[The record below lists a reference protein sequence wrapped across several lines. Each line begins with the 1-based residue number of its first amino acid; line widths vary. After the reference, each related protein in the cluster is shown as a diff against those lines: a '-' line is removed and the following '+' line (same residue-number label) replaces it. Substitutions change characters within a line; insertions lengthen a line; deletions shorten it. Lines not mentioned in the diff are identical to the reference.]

1 MGEYTPAP
9 PGTRWAVGTEVHLVN
24 RLAKEMAAKG
34 VEVRML
40 SECQCLCTTMYRID
54 QPHLL
59 WVLDNLCGIRVKD
72 GTPQPGEPRAVNVI
86 RVLPEVRAPALK
98 ALDRM
103 LRLSTPGAA
112 KSID

>member
-1 MGEYTPAP
+1 
-9 PGTRWAVGTEVHLVN
+9 
-24 RLAKEMAAKG
+24 
-34 VEVRML
+34 ML

-72 GTPQPGEPRAVNVI
+72 GKPEPAEPRAVNVI
-86 RVLPEVRAPALK
+86 RVHPEVRRPALK

-103 LRLSTPGAA
+103 LRLSTPGTVR
-112 KSID
+112 SLD